1 MRTFETKI
9 QELKTAVLTEVAR
22 LTWEDRLQTGTAIL
36 DIPEKI
42 IPGPTATLRCCIY
55 KERAI
60 INSRVKLAMGGDKSN
75 PCLVEVLPIA
85 CDECPVTEITV
96 GPSCRGC
103 LATRCVHACPK
114 DAITIVNHRACIDHE
129 KCISCGRCVSACQY
143 SAILKT
149 QRPCEKGCPAK
160 AISMGPDRKASID
173 VSQCIAC
180 GNCVY
185 QCPFGAIQDK
195 SFITDAIHMIMGAEH
210 WGYKTYAVLAPSIV
224 GQFAPA
230 SYGQVVA
237 GLKKLG
243 FNGVAEVALGADMVA
258 DRESEELVEKGMLC
272 SSCCP
277 GFVGYI
283 KKKHPEMENLISRT
297 PSPMVM
303 IGLHIKEKD
312 PDAKVIFIGPCVA
325 KKKEFQLG
333 RTMNAIDCA
342 LTYEELFA
350 MFESRGID
358 LESLEEAPLDEAS
371 PFGRNFARSGGVA
384 QAVAE
389 ALKEKGLDKE
399 FQLKAVPCSGIEACE
414 VALLKAK
421 RGVLDGNFIEGM
433 ACDGGCVQ
441 GPAVWCVAPAT
452 GWMWRATLSRPA
464 AAASPTRW
472 PAGSW
477 SPRTAWGRRS
487 SLCPSLSPRRRRRPK
502 QRARPGRPEP
512 QTESRTPDLDTGPA
526 SGSCFRAER
535 GQEQTQKRGAAFWP
549 RRVLAAPGVTAPRHP
564 LGCCQCH
571 APRTR

>member
-1 MRTFETKI
+1 M
-9 QELKTAVLTEVAR
+9 
-22 LTWEDRLQTGTAIL
+22 
-36 DIPEKI
+36 
-42 IPGPTATLRCCIY
+42 
-55 KERAI
+55 
-60 INSRVKLAMGGDKSN
+60 
-75 PCLVEVLPIA
+75 EVLPIA

-441 GPAVWCVAPAT
+441 GAGCLVRSPRNRMDVEGHAKQASGRQHHRRGGRPGAGPPGQPGGEGRPCAQASAKGGGGGQNRGHGPE
-452 GWMWRATLSRPA
+452 GLSLRQKAGRRTWIQVRRPA
-464 AAASPTRW
+464 LVS
-472 PAGSW
+472 
-477 SPRTAWGRRS
+477 GRREGRS
-487 SLCPSLSPRRRRRPK
+487 RHRNA
-502 QRARPGRPEP
+502 ARPFGR
-512 QTESRTPDLDTGPA
+512 
-526 SGSCFRAER
+526 
-535 GQEQTQKRGAAFWP
+535 AAFWL
-549 RRVLAAPGVTAPRHP
+549 RPGSQP
-564 LGCCQCH
+564 LGIHQDVVS
-571 APRTR
+571 AMLLELGDVGVDPAGELGKVALVDGTSSMSRRPDPRPEYRRIRCSHTP